1 MRISARS
8 PIKFGVGAA
17 LFLALPLAPPRPLIS
32 WVDRS
37 TRGAVYGLREFPA
50 SSCPPADPANHFLAG
65 PASSPSRAAGRSSL
79 VATMRVMC
87 FARAE
92 VEVR

>member
-8 PIKFGVGAA
+8 PIKFGVGPLYPRAP
-17 LFLALPLAPPRPLIS
+17 FLAPPRPLSI
-32 WVDRS
+32 VGGRI
-37 TRGAVYGLREFPA
+37 RPGGAVYRLREFPA

-79 VATMRVMC
+79 SLR
-87 FARAE
+87 
-92 VEVR
+92 